1 MAKTEV
7 ILIKNVVNL
16 GGESDLVKVS
26 SGYARNYL
34 LPLGYAVPLN
44 QGNKRRLEVLK
55 NRRLGREAL
64 EFSSMSELGKSLAK
78 ITLTL
83 TVKTGDDGKM
93 FGAVTNGTIADA
105 LKTQFDVSLDKKK
118 IHLDHPIHALGEH
131 VADLRL
137 HAEVKVPLKVVVKS
151 SNPLPEVPVVP
162 AAEAA
167 RSEKRSNRNN
177 LARKTEEAAPA
188 TAPTPEAKSAKP
200 EGKTPKATTKAAK
213 A

>member
-1 MAKTEV
+1 MAKTDV

-16 GGESDLVKVS
+16 GGESDQVKVS
-26 SGYARNYL
+26 AGYARNYL
-34 LPLGYAVPLN
+34 LPLGFAVPLS

-55 NRRLGREAL
+55 TRRIGREAQ
-64 EFSSMSELGKSLAK
+64 EFNSMSELGKSLAK

-93 FGAVTNGTIADA
+93 FGAVTNGSIADA
-105 LKTQFDVSLDKKK
+105 LKTQFDVALDKKK
-118 IHLDHPIHALGEH
+118 IHLDHPIHTLGEH

-151 SNPLPEVPVVP
+151 ANPLPETPVVP
-162 AAEAA
+162 AAEVA
-167 RSEKRSNRNN
+167 RSEKRSNRNA
-177 LARKTEEAAPA
+177 LSKRVDEPAPA
-188 TAPTPEAKSAKP
+188 PAPEMKPAKP
-200 EGKTPKATTKAAK
+200 AAKVGKAAK